1 MSNTNNNTTASMQLK
16 TLNSLVHCVYSVTSL
31 TTTCYN
37 RAATVR
43 VANQAGASAKATKVY
58 NTVVIASGTSIGR
71 AISLQNST
79 GTKIRKLGLPCD
91 IGGIYLPVRRIV
103 DAQNIFDD
111 AQVALDG
118 IREDIIKE
126 YPELEAI
133 VRTKLAA
140 FASEVTIPSATSV
153 AAAFTMTM
161 HIVNQPVAV
170 GEMSGIVDEV
180 ANRVRADSQR
190 QQAEML
196 RRGHAG
202 PIADLQAQ
210 LAVFIKAM
218 REAKRLHLS
227 QFDKLRDAARECK
240 ALNVLEIPE
249 IDEVVRLAASAA
261 AIPSDSLTHN
271 ERVDCAV
278 RAEKAAAKADETL
291 AALGL

>member
-1 MSNTNNNTTASMQLK
+1 MSNTTTAASMQLK
-16 TLNSLVHCVYSVTSL
+16 TLNSLVHCIYSVTGL
-31 TTTCYN
+31 TTTSYN

-43 VANQAGASAKATKVY
+43 IANQAGASLEATKVY
-58 NTVVIASGTSIGR
+58 NKVVQSKGTSVGR

-79 GTKIRKLGLPCD
+79 GTKIRKLGLPCQ
-91 IGGIYLPVRRIV
+91 IGGIYLPVKRIV
-103 DAQNIFDD
+103 EAQNIFDD
-111 AQVALDG
+111 AQAALDA

-126 YPELEAI
+126 YPEIEAA
-133 VRTKLAA
+133 VRAKLAA
-140 FASEVTIPSATSV
+140 FAGEVFIPTATQV
-153 AAAFTMTM
+153 AARFAMTL

-196 RRGHAG
+196 RQAHAG
-202 PIADLQAQ
+202 PVEDLQKQ
-210 LAVFIKAM
+210 LGIFIKAM
-218 REAKRLHLS
+218 HTAERLHLS

-261 AIPSDSLTHN
+261 AIPSESLTHS

>member
-1 MSNTNNNTTASMQLK
+1 MSNTNNTAASLQLK
-16 TLNSLVHCVYSVTSL
+16 TLNSLVMCVFS
-31 TTTCYN
+31 TTAYGTTRYN

-43 VANQAGASAKATKVY
+43 VANQAGASAEAAKVY
-58 NTVVIASGTSIGR
+58 NRVVLAKGTPIGK
-71 AISLQNST
+71 AISLQNRV
-79 GTKIRKLGLPCD
+79 GVKIRSLGLPCP
-91 IGGIYLPVRRIV
+91 IGGIYLPVKRIV
-103 DAQNIFDD
+103 EAQNVFDD
-111 AQVALDG
+111 GLAELDV
-118 IREDIIKE
+118 IREEILIA
-126 YPELEAI
+126 YPELEAK
-133 VRTKLAA
+133 VRSMLAG
-140 FASEVTIPSATSV
+140 FAGEVEVPTATQV
-153 AAAFTMTM
+153 ASAFTMTM
-161 HIVNQPVAV
+161 HILNQPVAV

-190 QQAEML
+190 QAQEML
-196 RRGHAG
+196 RQAHAG
-202 PIADLQAQ
+202 PVENLQAQ
-210 LAVFIKAM
+210 LTEFIDKM
-218 REAKRLHLS
+218 RNAERLHLS